1 MNALK
6 AHVEN
11 GQIVLDEPAELAEG
25 TKLFVVVSAHGDDD
39 EMSAEERAELEAAL
53 DESLDDF
60 EAGRV
65 VDGASV
71 RAMLRAIG

>member
-25 TKLFVVVSAHGDDD
+25 TKLFVVVGSLADD

>member
-1 MNALK
+1 MMNAHK
-6 AHVEN
+6 AHVKN
-11 GQIVLDEPAELAEG
+11 GQIVLDEPAELPEG
-25 TKLFVVVSAHGDDD
+25 AKLYVVLDDD
-39 EMSAEERAELEAAL
+39 DVMSAEERAALEAAL

-65 VDGASV
+65 VDAATV